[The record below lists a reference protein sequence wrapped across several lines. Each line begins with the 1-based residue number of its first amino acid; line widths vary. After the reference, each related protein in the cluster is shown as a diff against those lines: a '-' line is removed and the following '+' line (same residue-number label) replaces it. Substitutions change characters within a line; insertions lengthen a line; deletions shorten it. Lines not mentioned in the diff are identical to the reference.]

1 MENFRDFI
9 NDIGKKINRNTDSLT
24 IKDETLTSDQLDEL
38 FNNEDVKT
46 KVSTLGIINCNI
58 STIPESIINL
68 KPKLRNLYLNYN
80 NVSELPTNLG
90 NMNFFLLNLTGNPIT
105 VNKNNVD
112 ILYKI
117 YDNKISER
125 SYPII
130 LFSNKDIDGRPGVPV
145 IGNLDLVTGRVNKS
159 NKPLNQHRLMVTK
172 KGSDFDKLYQQIE
185 SEPVVA
191 ELKSSISSISSSSSS
206 LSTSSSSS
214 SRRSSKKSRRPRSSS
229 KKSTSSRRSSKKS
242 PPKK

>member
-1 MENFRDFI
+1 MSRFSN
-9 NDIGKKINRNTDSLT
+9 IGEKINRNTDSLT
-24 IKDETLTSDQLDEL
+24 IQDETLTSDQLDEL

-105 VNKNNVD
+105 VNKDNVD

-125 SYPII
+125 SYPMI
-130 LFSNKDIDGRPGVPV
+130 LFSNKDIQGRPGVPV

-172 KGSDFDKLYQQIE
+172 EGSDFDKLYQQIE
-185 SEPVVA
+185 SEPVVP
-191 ELKSSISSISSSSSS
+191 ELKSSSSS
-206 LSTSSSSS
+206 LPPPPSSSPSSSSSSSSS

-229 KKSTSSRRSSKKS
+229 KKSRRPRSSSKKS
-242 PPKK
+242 PPK